1 MKKYQY
7 VQAICQTLGGQLDY
21 VSPEKAQIRAFSVH
35 NPTDDDV
42 ECVVVANGKT
52 FVKKTVMPN
61 ATEIFGSL
69 FNQQIGKDERLSI
82 TGDGLNVWVS
92 VVEIVE

>member
-1 MKKYQY
+1 MKKYKHI
-7 VQAICQTLGGQLDY
+7 QAICQTLNGRLDY
-21 VSPEKAQIRAFSVH
+21 FSPEKSEIRAFTVH

-42 ECVVVANGKT
+42 ECTVTANGKV
-52 FVKKTVMPN
+52 FVKKTVTPS

>member
-1 MKKYQY
+1 MKFINK
-7 VQAICQTLGGQLDY
+7 QAICQTLSGQLDY
-21 VSPEKAQIRAFSVH
+21 VSPEQAQIRAFTVH
-35 NPTDDDV
+35 NPTSDSV
-42 ECVVVANGKT
+42 ECTVMANGKV
-52 FVKKTVMPN
+52 FVKKTVTPN
-61 ATEIFGSL
+61 ATEIFSGL

>member
-1 MKKYQY
+1 MAKFINK
-7 VQAICQTLGGQLDY
+7 QAICQTVGGQLDY
-21 VSPEKAQIRAFSVH
+21 VSPEQAQIRAFTVH
-35 NPTDDDV
+35 NPTSDSI
-42 ECVVVANGKT
+42 ECTVTANGKVFAKRT
-52 FVKKTVMPN
+52 ILANSSEMFTQ
-61 ATEIFGSL
+61 L